1 MINIFF
7 LCALRHIQYTV
18 QPDLWFLESW
28 YWLLASPENAS
39 LHLDR
44 SCRRVLHFSCQQ
56 SWSYSPFFASFD
68 MPCINLCPSLCTSLL
83 FVFPV
88 FIFSSLLFCSFALS
102 SLPHFFFVF
111 FLINPSLGPP
121 SYRDQ
126 VICLL
131 APGRVQR
138 KQRKR
143 GQNFVLKNEKLII
156 IESVLMYF
164 SVFQLLKYDKEISAF
179 HDVITEEEIH
189 FPPRWADLS
198 NLVKHLTM

>member
-1 MINIFF
+1 MINIFL

-18 QPDLWFLESW
+18 QPDLWFLEGW

-44 SCRRVLHFSCQQ
+44 SCRRVLIFLCQQ
-56 SWSYSPFFASFD
+56 SWSYSPFFASFYFSA
-68 MPCINLCPSLCTSLL
+68 LT
-83 FVFPV
+83 PV
-88 FIFSSLLFCSFALS
+88 LIFSPLCVYSFFSLVLFQCFFSLS
-102 SLPHFFFVF
+102 SFFLSVF
-111 FLINPSLGPP
+111 FITPSLGPP

-143 GQNFVLKNEKLII
+143 GLDFVLRNE
-156 IESVLMYF
+156 
-164 SVFQLLKYDKEISAF
+164 
-179 HDVITEEEIH
+179 T
-189 FPPRWADLS
+189 
-198 NLVKHLTM
+198 